1 MRKNRKNMCRGFWH
15 NLKLEAGVKKEKF
28 ETYIYWGVTA
38 FVVLVLLV
46 AVIFLLINW
55 KSAQKMCTALLGIL
69 EPIIYGAVFA
79 YLMAPI
85 YNRVCQWTEKI
96 FSLVKLEKA
105 GKKLSTTVATL
116 ASLLVL
122 VAVVTGLVSML
133 VPQVIT
139 SIRGVIEALPAGVLN
154 LEMWLEQLFR
164 DNPDVEAQVMQYY
177 AKASTWLQNWLT
189 NDLIPNIYNIAT
201 GVYSG
206 IFTAVHTVLNMIIGL
221 IVMVYLLSMKDK
233 LKTQTIMVIYGAL
246 PVRVANKVIEEV
258 RYVHK
263 IFGGFIIGKL
273 LDSLIIGILC
283 YVLLSFM
290 NMPYVLLVSVIVGVT
305 NVVPFF
311 GPFIGAVP
319 SAFLILLASPIK
331 CLYFIIFILLL
342 QQFDG
347 NILGPKILGDST
359 GLSSFW
365 VLFSILLFGG
375 VFGFVGMIIGVPT
388 FAVFYKLMKELISW
402 LLKRKNLSAQPGKY
416 ENLDHID
423 EEQKT
428 YIQK

>member
-1 MRKNRKNMCRGFWH
+1 MKP
-15 NLKLEAGVKKEKF
+15 KLEATVKKEKF
-28 ETYIYWGVTA
+28 ETYIHWGVTA
-38 FVVLVLLV
+38 FVVFALLV
-46 AVIFLLINW
+46 AMIFLLINW
-55 KSAQKMCTALLGIL
+55 KSAQQMCMALFGIL

-79 YLMAPI
+79 YLMTPI
-85 YNRVCQWTEKI
+85 YNWVRLWTEKI
-96 FSLVKLEKA
+96 FSSLKMEKV
-105 GKKLSTTVATL
+105 GKKLSRTIATL

-122 VAVVTGLVSML
+122 VAVVVGLVSML

-139 SIRGVIEALPAGVLN
+139 SIRGVVEAFPSGVLN
-154 LEMWLEQLFR
+154 LEEWLEQVFR
-164 DNPDVEAQVMQYY
+164 DNPDVEAQVMQSY
-177 AKASTWLQNWLT
+177 AKASTWLQDWLT
-189 NDLIPNIYNIAT
+189 NDLIPNIYSIAS

-221 IVMVYLLSMKDK
+221 IVMVYLLNMKDK
-233 LKTQTIMVIYGAL
+233 LKTQTMMIIYGAL
-246 PVRVANKVIEEV
+246 PLRAANKVIEEA
-258 RYVHK
+258 RYVNK

-375 VFGFVGMIIGVPT
+375 IFGFVGMIIGVPT
-388 FAVFYKLMKELISW
+388 FAVFYKLMTELITW
-402 LLKRKNLSAQPGKY
+402 LLKRKKLSALPESY
-416 ENLDHID
+416 DNLDYID

>member
-1 MRKNRKNMCRGFWH
+1 MPEDFRH
-15 NLKLEAGVKKEKF
+15 NLKLEAAVKKEKF

-38 FVVLVLLV
+38 FVVLALLV

-55 KSAQKMCTALLGIL
+55 KSAQKMGTALLGIL

-85 YNRVCQWTEKI
+85 YNRVCEWTKKI

-105 GKKLSTTVATL
+105 GEKLSTTVATL

-139 SIRGVIEALPAGVLN
+139 SIRGVIEALPAGAMN
-154 LEMWLEQLFR
+154 LEEWLEQLFR

-177 AKASTWLQNWLT
+177 AKASTWLQDWLT

-221 IVMVYLLSMKDK
+221 IVMVYLLNMKDK

-246 PVRVANKVIEEV
+246 PLRAANKVIEEA

-375 VFGFVGMIIGVPT
+375 IFGFVGMIIGVPT
-388 FAVFYKLMKELISW
+388 FAVFYKLMKELIGW
-402 LLKRKNLSAQPGKY
+402 LLERKKLSLQPKLY
-416 ENLDHID
+416 ENLDYID

-428 YIQK
+428 YIPKKQ